1 MCSIETLV
9 MRIQKGDDDDAFVV
23 LEKKLKPL
31 MYNIYYHHFY
41 YCVELEDFLQEA
53 SFLLFYT
60 AKKFDLSRGKP
71 FIAYYKRSLKNYA
84 IQLIRYEHR
93 ESVIP
98 EKNLC
103 KCDVYNLKYKIIH

>member
-9 MRIQKGDDDDAFVV
+9 MRIQKGDDDDAFVI

-84 IQLIRYEHR
+84 IQLIRYEHVMFLILSIKFLLR
-93 ESVIP
+93 KSF
-98 EKNLC
+98 
-103 KCDVYNLKYKIIH
+103 Y